1 MKSFILLAGMILIM
15 SVQYACRTTKFSTR
29 QLDQL
34 TRLEQTDTLIR
45 EQETIHLSHAH
56 SVTDSIG
63 QVYQITIFPRDS
75 FQFSVEKGFIGKAS
89 KVELRGSIRQL
100 NRVNDS
106 IAFMVSKGR
115 ETKAKAIRKVE
126 SGQINNSKSVEKS
139 RFKGW
144 QVGLAVGAVL
154 LLGWVYQRFR
164 K

>member
-1 MKSFILLAGMILIM
+1 MKNFILLAGMILIM
-15 SVQYACRTTKFSTR
+15 SAQYACRTTKFSTR
-29 QLDQL
+29 QLDKL
-34 TRLEQTDTLIR
+34 TRLEQTDTMIR

-75 FQFSVEKGFIGKAS
+75 FQFSVERGFIGKAS
-89 KVELRGSIRQL
+89 KVELVGSIRKL

-106 IAFMVSKGR
+106 TVLMVSKGK
-115 ETKAKAIRKVE
+115 ETKSKMIRKLE
-126 SGQINNSKSVEKS
+126 SRQINNSKSVEKS

-144 QVGLAVGAVL
+144 QVWVLVGAVL
-154 LLGWVYQRFR
+154 LLGWVYQRYR

>member
-1 MKSFILLAGMILIM
+1 MKNFILLAGMILIM

-29 QLDQL
+29 KLDQL
-34 TRLEQTDTLIR
+34 TRFEQTDTLIR
-45 EQETIHLSHAH
+45 EQENIHLSRAH

-75 FQFSVEKGFIGKAS
+75 FQFSMEKGFIGKAA
-89 KVELRGSIRQL
+89 KVELIGSIRQL

-106 IAFMVSKGR
+106 TVFMVSKGK
-115 ETKAKAIRKVE
+115 ETKSKMIRKQE
-126 SGQINNSKSVEKS
+126 SRQINNSKSIEKN

-144 QVGLAVGAVL
+144 QVWMVVGAVL

>member
-1 MKSFILLAGMILIM
+1 M
-15 SVQYACRTTKFSTR
+15 SVQYACPTTKFSNR

-45 EQETIHLSHAH
+45 EQENIHLSHDRF
-56 SVTDSIG
+56 VTDSIG

-106 IAFMVSKGR
+106 IVFMVSKGR

-126 SGQINNSKSVEKS
+126 SRQINNSKSVEKS

-144 QVGLAVGAVL
+144 QVFVAAGAVL
-154 LLGWVYQRFR
+154 LLGWVYQRYR